1 LRGNSRG
8 NFKSETRFR
17 GFDPTGK
24 NATDPPGCPTPPYNL
39 LYKTE
44 AENDFKNQESAF
56 NTYILMKSDTEPP
69 VQISLDVQAGIE
81 EKARQ
86 LAMESNLSLSELFSK
101 MVLEQESRSS
111 DKLEAS

>member
-1 LRGNSRG
+1 
-8 NFKSETRFR
+8 
-17 GFDPTGK
+17 
-24 NATDPPGCPTPPYNL
+24 
-39 LYKTE
+39 
-44 AENDFKNQESAF
+44 
-56 NTYILMKSDTEPP
+56 MKSDTEPP